1 MTLLCKLD
9 FVRRSKDRGYEI
21 SDQVTMTSHKFMG
34 RVEQMFRNLPN
45 PLEWR
50 TFYNNDLP
58 LLIDFCKNV
67 REASVEHHLKE
78 SLRDESKGHP

>member
-1 MTLLCKLD
+1 MLGKLD
-9 FVRRSKDRGYEI
+9 SARRSKDRGYEI

-50 TFYNNDLP
+50 AFYNNDLP

-78 SLRDESKGHP
+78 SLRDEAKGHP